1 MIWHLIVNVGPTDVY
16 APELSSSDARLLIP
30 LDHPTSP
37 WYVGNDTE
45 RVLAESLHA
54 NPHPVIRDLV
64 RLAVSVYAADLRVPR
79 KRTDDRWKRDL
90 MLYLP
95 VSNVS
100 LWSKARP
107 VLLQLLSFLTG
118 DHWEVKFRAAED
130 AKVPASTASPS
141 HRRCVPFF
149 RRSGFTYRGY

>member
-79 KRTDDRWKRDL
+79 K
-90 MLYLP
+90 P
-95 VSNVS
+95 
-100 LWSKARP
+100 
-107 VLLQLLSFLTG
+107 
-118 DHWEVKFRAAED
+118 H
-130 AKVPASTASPS
+130 
-141 HRRCVPFF
+141 
-149 RRSGFTYRGY
+149 